1 MLTQRKRTIRSAKL
15 IRLLLDPN
23 TTTTEIP
30 GKMAISQDDVA
41 ELMEDPQIVRQLK
54 SMRQMDRWRERLMS
68 DRWRTTAIWRLS
80 QMAQGEEH
88 AETARRA
95 CVDLLKVQTPD
106 ERIAEARQKQ
116 AATMLSNEQFLI
128 EAQAMLGEIGRQR
141 ESQPGTDD
149 AK

>member
-1 MLTQRKRTIRSAKL
+1 MLTQRKRTIRGAKL
-15 IRLLLDPN
+15 IQLLLDGN

-41 ELMEDPQIVRQLK
+41 ELLEDPQILRQLK
-54 SMRQMDRWRERLMS
+54 SMRQMDRWRERLLS

-80 QMAQGEEH
+80 QMAQNEEH

-116 AATMLSNEQFLI
+116 AATMLSNEQFLK